1 MYFNQILWHTLAP
14 QAAYIISV
22 VAGFIKWVMDIPGYS
37 AVGLTTHKPYL
48 SPIYVGNLQRRRT
61 ALNRMQTATSLSK
74 LVPPAVNR
82 SPGVSPRLD
91 WQPAGICKLPHRE
104 IRIIKFIFAGGQH
117 GAGCC

>member
-48 SPIYVGNLQRRRT
+48 SPIYVGNLQRRLKPDADRNVVVET
-61 ALNRMQTATSLSK
+61 GSTCCQQIS
-74 LVPPAVNR
+74 R
-82 SPGVSPRLD
+82 S
-91 WQPAGICKLPHRE
+91 
-104 IRIIKFIFAGGQH
+104 
-117 GAGCC
+117 